1 MVVPHELY
9 RDLSAACE
17 VCEGSRSRAVIDV
30 DVVDE
35 HMASA
40 ECSTKSDA
48 LKRELG
54 FWASAAL
61 AWAQHREWRPTLNY
75 PASSLTMTCRAT
87 PDAAPA
93 RARWRSSPDSSLS
106 KILCVGDLPI
116 FHH

>member
-1 MVVPHELY
+1 MTTSVKVSDTGRCGTVPKGRAAGIRRPPREKTATWVPMVVPHELY

-61 AWAQHREWRPTLNY
+61 AWAQHRECRPTLN
-75 PASSLTMTCRAT
+75 
-87 PDAAPA
+87 
-93 RARWRSSPDSSLS
+93 
-106 KILCVGDLPI
+106 
-116 FHH
+116 